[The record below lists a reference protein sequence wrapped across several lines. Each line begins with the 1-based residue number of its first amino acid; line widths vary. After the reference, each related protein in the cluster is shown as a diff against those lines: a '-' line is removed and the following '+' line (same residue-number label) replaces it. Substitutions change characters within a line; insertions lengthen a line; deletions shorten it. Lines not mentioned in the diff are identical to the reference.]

1 MLTIPFYNTI
11 RLMFRPMGL
20 VSFLLILLSSNHSI
34 GQTVLKGTVIQS
46 ETEETLEFA
55 NASLMSLSDSSMVTG
70 GVADMEG
77 RFELQADPGTYYLRL
92 GYIGFQELWRE
103 VELEQGIND
112 LGEIGLASL
121 SEELG
126 EIVVEAAAS
135 LFRSEFDRR
144 VFSMENTVVAEGGT
158 ALQVLET
165 LPSVMVDEE
174 GNISMRGSGNIEIHI
189 NGRPTNLTSDDT
201 ESILEQ
207 FPADAIE
214 SLELITNPSARY
226 DAEGVGGII
235 NLVLKEERMVGFNGR
250 VNTSAGTG
258 HKYSGGV
265 NLNYRTNNMNIF
277 TNYSYQYR
285 ELWEYNESF
294 RAYSGPNVSPYMD
307 QDFDT
312 QNYRQG
318 HLIRSGF
325 EYNIG
330 QNSSARLFSNINLR
344 SRDRERLYNIR
355 TLDNQLELDSM
366 FVRQLE
372 EDQSRTNYEFGLEYS
387 WRPNGNGNGQ
397 SLDARFSFSHDQQD
411 RLEYFDQEFYNDQQ
425 EAVDD
430 KRTLQTYERPL
441 NNQMYIGQIDYTL
454 PVTERINFEA
464 GWRSTLR
471 RNDLEQIFRK
481 YDPEFGFDLAHSE
494 KDDLIT
500 NQFRFDEDVHAAY
513 LILQQ
518 DLGAFSYQA
527 GLRAEYT
534 RTESY
539 QPAIDST
546 HTNNYFD
553 FFPSIFLNYE
563 ISQNQDVQL
572 NYSRRIRRP
581 GTWALMPFI
590 NAQDFFNLRIG
601 NPYLDAEYT
610 NSFEVSYLRGWENY
624 FLSASTYFRHTSD
637 ALSRVFE
644 LFDERYAIVT
654 WINSDTRQ
662 NLGVELV
669 NQFNFSQNADA
680 TLTGN
685 FFHSEVSGVNSEGDS
700 FVNSR
705 YSWTLSLL
713 SNVRIP
719 NWFNVQVMGN
729 YRGPI
734 AVPQGSIK
742 PVFGMSMGLRRNL
755 WRQNATVSLN
765 VSDIFN
771 TQRFV
776 LETDGSRFAQ
786 ERRFDRETRILTL
799 SLTYRFGGYQ
809 ERERHER
816 PRDLNGQDGL
826 Y

>member
-1 MLTIPFYNTI
+1 
-11 RLMFRPMGL
+11 MFK
-20 VSFLLILLSSNHSI
+20 LLIIPLFGMAFLFPHQLS
-34 GQTVLKGTVIQS
+34 GQAVVKGTVVH
-46 ETEETLEFA
+46 EGNEEPLEFA
-55 NASLMSLSDSSMVTG
+55 NASLMSQSDSSMVTG

-77 RFELQADPGTYYLRL
+77 EFELHADPGNYYLRL
-92 GYIGFQELWRE
+92 GYIGFEELWQE
-103 VELEQGIND
+103 VELQEGTKN
-112 LGEIGLASL
+112 LGEIDLAPL
-121 SEELG
+121 SEELT
-126 EIVVEAAAS
+126 EVVVEAAAS

-144 VFSMENTVVAEGGT
+144 IFSMENTVVAEGGT

-189 NGRPTNLTSDDT
+189 NGRPANLSSDDN
-201 ESILEQ
+201 ESLLEQ

-214 SLELITNPSARY
+214 SVELITNPSARY

-235 NLVLKEERMVGFNGR
+235 NLVLKEERMAGFNGR
-250 VNTSAGTG
+250 INTSAGTG
-258 HKYSGGV
+258 HKYSSGI
-265 NLNYRTNNMNIF
+265 NLNYRTNRMNIF

-294 RAYSGPNVSPYMD
+294 REYSGPNVSPYMD

-312 QNYRQG
+312 HNYRQG

-325 EYNIG
+325 EYNLN
-330 QNSSARLFSNINLR
+330 QNSSTRLFSNINLR

-355 TLDNQLELDSM
+355 TLDNQLDLDSM
-366 FVRQLE
+366 YMRLLE
-372 EDQSRTNYEFGLEYS
+372 EDQSRANYEFGLEYS
-387 WRPNGNGNGQ
+387 WRPNNNGNGQ
-397 SLDARFSFSHDQQD
+397 SLDARFSFSHDEQD
-411 RLEYFDQEFYNDQQ
+411 RIEYFDQEFFNDQQ
-425 EAVDD
+425 EPVEE

-454 PVTERINFEA
+454 PLTEDINFEA

-471 RNDLEQIFRK
+471 RNDLEQIFRE
-481 YDPEFGFDLAHSE
+481 YDPEFGFDLTHSE
-494 KDDLIT
+494 VDDLIT
-500 NQFRFDEDVHAAY
+500 NQFRYDEDVHAAY

-539 QPAIDST
+539 QPSIDST

-553 FFPSIFLNYE
+553 LFPSIFLNYE
-563 ISQNQDVQL
+563 ISQNQDIQL
-572 NYSRRIRRP
+572 NYSRRVRRP

-601 NPYLDAEYT
+601 NPYLQAEYT
-610 NSFEVSYLRGWENY
+610 NSFEVSYLRGWDNY

-644 LFDERYAIVT
+644 LFDDRYAIVT

-685 FFHSEVSGVNSEGDS
+685 LFHSEVSGVDAEGDS
-700 FVNSR
+700 FINSR
-705 YSWTLSLL
+705 FSWTLSLM

-719 NWFNVQVMGN
+719 DWFNVQVMGN

-734 AVPQGSIK
+734 AVPQGNIR
-742 PVFGMSMGLRRNL
+742 PVFGMSMGLRRNFL
-755 WRQNATVSLN
+755 QQNATVSLN

-776 LETDGSRFAQ
+776 LETDGNRFAQ

-809 ERERHER
+809 ERERQER
-816 PRDLNGQDGL
+816 PRDLNGQEGL